1 MRLLCLSVLVVAVLL
16 IGVSAGAA
24 QATSLST
31 QKVTFTET
39 GLPSGMTWVVI
50 VVTGTPTLSTAIAP
64 ANITFGEPPGNY
76 TAHVGGANGT
86 KAKSCPDYDV
96 NFTVGDAPVTV
107 AVFFAYNATTGCSTL
122 GTPPVVGAPGTN
134 WIEIAVVGAAVVL
147 LIGAV
152 VVGMKRNPQDEKKV
166 VKAVKDLEDRLA

>member
-1 MRLLCLSVLVVAVLL
+1 MKTLPVLAIAFLL

-24 QATSLST
+24 QATST

-39 GLPSGMTWVVI
+39 GMPVGTTWVVI
-50 VVTGTPTLSTAIAP
+50 VATGTPTLSTAIAP

-96 NFTVGDAPVTV
+96 NFTVGNGPVTV
-107 AVFFAYNATTGCSTL
+107 AVVFDYNSTSGCSSL

-134 WIEIAVVGAAVVL
+134 WGEIAVVIVAVGL
-147 LIGAV
+147 LLGAV
-152 VVGMKRNPQDEKKV
+152 VMGMKRNPQDEKKV
-166 VKAVKDLEDRLA
+166 VKAIKGVRQR

>member
-1 MRLLCLSVLVVAVLL
+1 MRLLGISALAIAVLL

-24 QATSLST
+24 QATSIAP

-39 GLPSGMTWVVI
+39 GMPAGTTWVVI
-50 VVTGTPTLSTAIAP
+50 VATGTPTLSTAIAP
-64 ANITFGEPPGNY
+64 ANISFGEPPGNY

-96 NFTVGDAPVTV
+96 NFTVGNGPVTV
-107 AVFFAYNATTGCSTL
+107 AVVFDYNSTSGCSSL

-134 WIEIAVVGAAVVL
+134 WSEIAVVIVAVGL
-147 LIGAV
+147 LLGAV
-152 VVGMKRNPQDEKKV
+152 AMGMKRNPQDEEKV
-166 VKAVKDLEDRLA
+166 VKAVKGVRQR